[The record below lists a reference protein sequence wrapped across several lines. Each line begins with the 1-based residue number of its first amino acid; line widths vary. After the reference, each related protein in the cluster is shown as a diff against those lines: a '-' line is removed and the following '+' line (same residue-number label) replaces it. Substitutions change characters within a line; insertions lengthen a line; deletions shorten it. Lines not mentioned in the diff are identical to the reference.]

1 MVTLMCDNTLT
12 ITNPN
17 PNPLCMFYDLLSENE
32 RNNAKKKE
40 KKFLFLAEVEKLMH
54 GKREDTIK
62 ADEYILSYCT
72 HIPVIHRYRPVKVKE
87 IESTAE
93 MSGISRVVSF
103 TMDRLH
109 FVMSSH
115 PLSPYRSC

>member
-1 MVTLMCDNTLT
+1 MVTFMCDNTLT
-12 ITNPN
+12 ITN

-32 RNNAKKKE
+32 RNNAKKRE
-40 KKFLFLAEVEKLMH
+40 RFLFLAEVEKLMH

-62 ADEYILSYCT
+62 VDEAMFSYCT

-87 IESTAE
+87 IESTVE
-93 MSGISRVVSF
+93 IQSGISRVVSF
-103 TMDRLH
+103 TMDRVH

-115 PLSPYRSC
+115 PLSPYRRC